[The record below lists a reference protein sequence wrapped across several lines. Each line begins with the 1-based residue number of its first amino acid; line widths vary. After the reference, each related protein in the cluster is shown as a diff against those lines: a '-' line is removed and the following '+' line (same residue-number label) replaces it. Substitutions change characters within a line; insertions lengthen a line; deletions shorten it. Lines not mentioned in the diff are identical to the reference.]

1 MVTNVYR
8 TAFIS
13 VIFCVDLWLKEQ
25 ITIDLLQL
33 IYFVK
38 ADLMYTANNFL
49 WDIYTQ
55 IFRKLCE

>member
-1 MVTNVYR
+1 MVTRN
-8 TAFIS
+8 
-13 VIFCVDLWLKEQ
+13 
-25 ITIDLLQL
+25 QL

-55 IFRKLCE
+55 IFGNYADCN